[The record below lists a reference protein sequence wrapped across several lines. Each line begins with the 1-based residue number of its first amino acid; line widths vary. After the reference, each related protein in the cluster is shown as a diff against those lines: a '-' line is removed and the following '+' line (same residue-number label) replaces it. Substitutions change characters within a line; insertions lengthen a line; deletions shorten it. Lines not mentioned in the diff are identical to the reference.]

1 MTAHSHSDTFDC
13 PHCGEELPLGMK
25 RCRTCGASD
34 DCGWEEAEAQYA
46 DGRYDSDDDFD
57 YDDFIAREF
66 GTDGGPPLAETRDL
80 QFRLVILG
88 IVVAMLLPLI
98 LAYVW

>member
-1 MTAHSHSDTFDC
+1 
-13 PHCGEELPLGMK
+13 MK
-25 RCRTCGASD
+25 RCRSCGASD
-34 DCGWEEAEAQYA
+34 DCGWEETEAQHA
-46 DGRYDSDDDFD
+46 VGRYDSDDDFD

-66 GTDGGPPLAETRDL
+66 ESDGDPPQPETREL

-88 IVVAMLLPLI
+88 IVVSMLLPLI